1 MAVFW
6 GTFVGDTNFSCFIIR
21 EMVVKSG
28 ALIFLQSQSWAI
40 PAGVNSTCITRRL
53 RPHHPCTYLSM
64 SSFESLSYQAWVVNL
79 HGVDFRGIFVYL

>member
-6 GTFVGDTNFSCFIIR
+6 GTFVRDTNFSCFIIR

-40 PAGVNSTCITRRL
+40 PTAVLIVHVLLEG
-53 RPHHPCTYLSM
+53 
-64 SSFESLSYQAWVVNL
+64 
-79 HGVDFRGIFVYL
+79 